1 MHSVAMQDPNRR
13 SALLRDEA
21 PDEAPFE
28 RADTV
33 TLDDSLQ
40 IERLAAMAIT
50 VSNGCVVAAFGHLA
64 DLSGLDQREAR
75 MHRRVLHAL
84 YDEWASSRERQQID
98 HGVGVP

>member
-1 MHSVAMQDPNRR
+1 MHSVAMQDPNRL

-21 PDEAPFE
+21 PLEQ
-28 RADTV
+28 ADTV

-50 VSNGCVVAAFGHLA
+50 VSNGCVVAAFAHLK

-75 MHRRVLHAL
+75 LHRHVQDTL
-84 YDEWASSRERQQID
+84 YNEWASPRERQQID
-98 HGVGVP
+98 LGKTET